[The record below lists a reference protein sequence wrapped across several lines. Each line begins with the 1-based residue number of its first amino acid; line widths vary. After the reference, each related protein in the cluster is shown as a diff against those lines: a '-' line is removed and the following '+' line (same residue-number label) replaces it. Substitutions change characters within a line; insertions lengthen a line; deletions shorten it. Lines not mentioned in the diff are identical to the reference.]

1 MQPLGGGGRWLAGI
15 GRQNNEGNTS
25 MRKQLLAGAMAVA
38 LATMMTTSAMASNH
52 GSGGRGSHG
61 GGFHASGSGFRGSH
75 AGIHG
80 AHGRRGGRYVRGYG
94 GYGDSGRGPNFIGLG
109 ISGVGIGLDTGEYGC
124 SPTDKAYIGGF
135 CGDYVPY

>member
-1 MQPLGGGGRWLAGI
+1 MKKPLLVGV
-15 GRQNNEGNTS
+15 
-25 MRKQLLAGAMAVA
+25 MAVA
-38 LATMMTTSAMASNH
+38 LATMMTTGAMASNH
-52 GSGGRGSHG
+52 GSGGRGSPHG

-80 AHGRRGGRYVRGYG
+80 AHGGHGRRYVRGYAG
-94 GYGDSGRGPNFIGLG
+94 HGDSERGPNFIGLG
-109 ISGVGIGLDTGEYGC
+109 ISGVGVGLGTGDYGC